1 MLIPVHQFLSNINI
15 YSRLKTK
22 GIIMFNYFF
31 EYYLTDKKKALDE
44 ENEEKEKD
52 PVLFYVSS

>member
-1 MLIPVHQFLSNINI
+1 
-15 YSRLKTK
+15 
-22 GIIMFNYFF
+22 MFNYFF